1 MIIGLDF
8 DGVIADTFP
17 IKARFAKELFGII
30 LDPTY
35 SKEWHMIEKGLL
47 TKEQYRTLA
56 THAYQTEAGL
66 EMPPIPN
73 AISTA
78 QKLIDA
84 GHTLKIITSRNEE
97 EARIAQLWCKQ
108 HDLAIPMTSVGY
120 GASKADALLG
130 VTCYIDDDYEKLIPL
145 TETAAKLFLF
155 SAPHNISTSIS
166 PPVTRAHSWTEFYE
180 YIQKLT

>member
-56 THAYQTEAGL
+56 THACQTEAGL
-66 EMPPIPN
+66 TMPPIEG
-73 AISTA
+73 ALATLH
-78 QKLIDA
+78 KLEKS

-155 SAPHNISTSIS
+155 TAPHNRTTDIDPAI
-166 PPVTRAHSWTEFYE
+166 TRAHSWTEFYE